1 MEKADFSLHNLRSG
15 DASAAAN
22 AGVNDRLFK
31 CHGRSSPENAKDGD
45 KTNYEI
51 PVLLLR
57 IKRN

>member
-51 PVLLLR
+51 LVLLL
-57 IKRN
+57 